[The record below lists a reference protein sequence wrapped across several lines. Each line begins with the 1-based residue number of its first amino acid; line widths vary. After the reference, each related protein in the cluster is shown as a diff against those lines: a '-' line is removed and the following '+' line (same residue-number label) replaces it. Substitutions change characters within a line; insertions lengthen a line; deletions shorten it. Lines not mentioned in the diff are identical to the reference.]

1 MQRYRDLRVWRE
13 SHAFLLG
20 VYRVTAEL
28 PSEEK
33 YGLTSQLRRA
43 AVSVP
48 TNIVEGA
55 RRQGRQDYVRFL
67 NLAEAS
73 LAEAEYLLIVTVDLQ
88 YLSLDAVQPLLG
100 AAGRIARKLYLLR
113 SMVERFTHAQD
124 RGALHHA
131 TTQGEATCLAR
142 STPPSAGEID
152 PASELRDPDAS
163 AKREALN
170 ASGNSRDALNASAQR
185 DALDASRDAGEPL
198 TRPRS
203 ARRTPKRSP

>member
-1 MQRYRDLRVWRE
+1 MIFHFFFFFQAEDGIRDGHVTGVQTCALPISPWRRLDGAGPRGLLDRRARAWPEERPLMQRYRDLRVWRE

-113 SMVERFTHAQD
+113 SMVERFT
-124 RGALHHA
+124 
-131 TTQGEATCLAR
+131 
-142 STPPSAGEID
+142 
-152 PASELRDPDAS
+152 
-163 AKREALN
+163 
-170 ASGNSRDALNASAQR
+170 
-185 DALDASRDAGEPL
+185 
-198 TRPRS
+198 
-203 ARRTPKRSP
+203 